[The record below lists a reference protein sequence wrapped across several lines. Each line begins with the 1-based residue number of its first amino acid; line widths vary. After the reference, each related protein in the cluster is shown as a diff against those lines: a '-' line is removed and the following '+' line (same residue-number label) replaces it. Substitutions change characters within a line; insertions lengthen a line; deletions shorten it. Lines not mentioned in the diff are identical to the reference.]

1 MRVLRIIRIFR
12 LFRINHYYDSLNVIS
27 EVLKSIKQQLVSS
40 VFIIVMLMIAS
51 SLCMYSL
58 EHEAQPEVFTNAFS
72 GIWWAASTLLT
83 VGYGENMHFINVPIV
98 ANDPW
103 VGKRIADLDMPNG
116 KMVLKEWGWL
126 FSQVSSTRLLRSL
139 SRCYA
144 TKALAVWR
152 SAKYRQQKSH
162 GLVSKLTSMTFSL
175 SYLAKSLLHIE
186 VFVELGWM
194 RNLSHFSTFFTFH
207 RDEVLDEVFWEYAA
221 SG

>member
-1 MRVLRIIRIFR
+1 VCASFA
-12 LFRINHYYDSLNVIS
+12 YYKDFPLIPYQS
-27 EVLKSIKQQLVSS
+27 
-40 VFIIVMLMIAS
+40 
-51 SLCMYSL
+51 
-58 EHEAQPEVFTNAFS
+58 
-72 GIWWAASTLLT
+72 
-83 VGYGENMHFINVPIV
+83 
-98 ANDPW
+98 
-103 VGKRIADLDMPNG
+103 
-116 KMVLKEWGWL
+116 L

-175 SYLAKSLLHIE
+175 SYLAKSLLHVE
-186 VFVELGWM
+186 VSFKFSWM

-221 SG
+221 SGKVIVVSFQCIQSIIQTCR